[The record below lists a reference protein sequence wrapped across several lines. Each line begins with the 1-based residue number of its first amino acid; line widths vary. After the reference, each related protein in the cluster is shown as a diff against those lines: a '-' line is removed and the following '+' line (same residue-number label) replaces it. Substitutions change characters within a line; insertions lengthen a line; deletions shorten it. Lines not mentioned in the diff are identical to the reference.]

1 MKIIDRYVLREL
13 AAPFLFGVA
22 AFAAVFIGGSLL
34 FKFTRLVAEQG
45 MPLGKALLVFLYWLP
60 GYVVLTFPM
69 AALLAA
75 LLAFGRM
82 SGDGET
88 TAIRAGGVSLL
99 RVMVPVMAAGLAV
112 SLFTVA
118 FNETIVPA
126 SSRAAEELLA
136 RTVGTQNHVLI
147 SASEGG
153 RISNIIYAD
162 RFDRERGLLLNV
174 TYFQYLKG
182 ELVLVIQGKRAVYR
196 KGERSVHRNGKRTV
210 YRTGTWEFYD
220 GFMQYVDPYRKSTLI
235 IGAEHPLRFDLGHD
249 PEDIALRQRDAEQM
263 TWGELGEYLRRLA
276 KEGVPTAELRVAW
289 HHKLSVPFASL
300 IFAIVG
306 APLGLRSPRTGSALG
321 LGLSIIIIFTYYVI
335 WNYLAI
341 VAEKGAFPPFLA
353 AWAPNFAGLAI
364 GAVLIRRAAR

>member
-1 MKIIDRYVLREL
+1 MIPLMKIIDRYVLREL
-13 AAPFLFGVA
+13 VAPFLFGVG

-34 FKFTRLVAEQG
+34 FKFARLVAEQG
-45 MPLGKALLVFLYWLP
+45 VPLGKALLVFVYWLP

-88 TAIRAGGVSLL
+88 TAIKAAGVSLL

-112 SLFTVA
+112 SIFTVA
-118 FNETIVPA
+118 FDETIVPA
-126 SSRAAEELLA
+126 SARAAQELLA
-136 RTVGTQNHVLI
+136 RTVGAQDHVLV

-153 RISNIIYAD
+153 QISNIIYAD
-162 RFDRERGLLLNV
+162 YFDRERGLLRNV
-174 TYFQYLKG
+174 TYIQYLRG
-182 ELVLVIQGKRAVYR
+182 EPVLVIQGKQALYR
-196 KGERSVHRNGKRTV
+196 KGK
-210 YRTGTWEFYD
+210 WEFYD
-220 GFMQYVDPYRKSTLI
+220 GFLQYFDPYRKSTLI
-235 IGAEHPLRFDLGHD
+235 IGKQHPLRFDLGHN
-249 PEDIALRQRDAEQM
+249 PEDIAMRQRDPEQM

-321 LGLSIIIIFTYYVI
+321 LGLSIIIIFAYYVI

-341 VAEKGAFPPFLA
+341 VAEKGTFPPFLA
-353 AWAPNFAGLAI
+353 AWTPNILGLII
-364 GAVLIRRAAR
+364 GAALVRRAAR

>member
-1 MKIIDRYVLREL
+1 MIPPMKIIDRYVLREL
-13 AAPFLFGVA
+13 AAPFLFGVG

-34 FKFTRLVAEQG
+34 FKFARLVAEQG
-45 MPLGKALLVFLYWLP
+45 MPLGRALLVFLYWLP

-126 SSRAAEELLA
+126 SARAAEELLA
-136 RTVGTQNHVLI
+136 RTVGTQHHVLV

-153 RISNIIYAD
+153 HISNIIYAD
-162 RFDRERGLLLNV
+162 HFNRERGLLRNV
-174 TYFQYLKG
+174 TYIQYLKG
-182 ELVLVIQGKRAVYR
+182 EPVLVIQGERAIYR
-196 KGERSVHRNGKRTV
+196 AGK
-210 YRTGTWEFYD
+210 WEFYD
-220 GFMQYVDPYRKSTLI
+220 GFMQYFDPYRKSTLI
-235 IGAEHPLRFDLGHD
+235 IGSKHPLRFDLGHD
-249 PEDIALRQRDAEQM
+249 PEDIALRQRDPEEM
-263 TWGELGEYLRRLA
+263 TWGELGEYLRRLS

-300 IFAIVG
+300 IFALVG
-306 APLGLRSPRTGSALG
+306 APLGLRSQRTSSALG
-321 LGLSIIIIFTYYVI
+321 LGVSMIIIFAYYVI

-364 GAVLIRRAAR
+364 GAALIRRAAR